1 MTQKTKPTY
10 KFVYHLRKLDI
21 EITSEGLLNRVKRN
35 ALLKIRDTT
44 YGNLLKML
52 CDAENLK
59 YSQYKHD
66 AQVEIIKRGSKEEC
80 DTYIA
85 EFKTGKWNKAQD
97 FWNEIKAKI
106 MFLRRSG
113 ISSKKLQTQDIKKYP
128 TFESIC
134 ASMLM
139 LYVYFDVYVEEITD
153 A

>member
-52 CDAENLK
+52 CDAENLN

-66 AQVEIIKRGSKEEC
+66 AQVEIFKRGSKEKC
-80 DTYIA
+80 DRYIT
-85 EFKTGKWNKAQD
+85 EFKTGKWHKAQD